1 MKGEIMPDNS
11 EEIKIRR
18 IQEDLE
24 KAMTHRRE
32 KPETNQPT
40 QRTTSQSQ
48 NQQNNN
54 QDTNSSSSNE
64 E

>member
-1 MKGEIMPDNS
+1 MPNKS
-11 EEIKIRR
+11 GKNKIRR

-24 KAMTHRRE
+24 KAMTHSRK

-48 NQQNNN
+48 NQQDNK
-54 QDTNSSSSNE
+54 QDANSSSSNE